1 MNYVVKEKTQSKI
14 VGEITNDKDEI
25 AVAKKDAY
33 ANLSKKVKIPGFRL
47 GKAPYEIGSA
57 YIGDERLL
65 EEAFELLLDKSLNEF
80 LEKEQIDPFTKP
92 KVDVKEFGNERIVYE
107 VLVEFLPHIDFDP
120 DRKIELKKTIEVKEE
135 EIEEKLK
142 ELQDTFTELEPK
154 ESVVENGDIIEVAV
168 RVKDKE
174 EQTITIEIGKDKVY
188 GNFNEVVLGK
198 NIGDE
203 FEVGSQN
210 TAIRF
215 KLLSIKT
222 KKVPEIN
229 DDFAKEALG
238 VDSLDALKEKIQKE
252 IYENKRLQMVEDR
265 GRIALSTLAKDL
277 QVELPEN
284 YIGEEVE
291 SRFKE
296 YETEYLKHGVKLES
310 LLEKEGKRVE
320 DFKNEIRGEVIQ
332 ELKES
337 LILKEIIAK
346 KGLTVSD
353 EEIQQEFEHMLEE
366 EHLQGKGVKMNDK
379 VRRYIKNEILK
390 SKALSILKENAIILF
405 GGE

>member
-154 ESVVENGDIIEVAV
+154 ESAVENGDIIEVAY
-168 RVKDKE
+168 KIGDKE
-174 EQTITIEIGKDKVY
+174 EQTITVEVGKDKVY

>member
-120 DRKIELKKTIEVKEE
+120 DMKIELKKTIEVKEE

-154 ESVVENGDIIEVAV
+154 ESAVENGDIIEVAY
-168 RVKDKE
+168 KIGDKE

-215 KLLSIKT
+215 RLLSIKT

-229 DDFAKEALG
+229 DDFAKKALG

>member
-154 ESVVENGDIIEVAV
+154 ESAVENGDIIEVAY
-168 RVKDKE
+168 KIGDKE
-174 EQTITIEIGKDKVY
+174 EQTITVEVGKNKVY

-252 IYENKRLQMVEDR
+252 IHENKRLQMVEDR

-405 GGE
+405 

>member
-154 ESVVENGDIIEVAV
+154 ESAVENGDIIEVAY
-168 RVKDKE
+168 KIGDKE
-174 EQTITIEIGKDKVY
+174 EQTITVEVGKNKVY

-252 IYENKRLQMVEDR
+252 IHENKRLQMVEDR

>member
-154 ESVVENGDIIEVAV
+154 ESAVENGDIIEVAY
-168 RVKDKE
+168 KIGDKE
-174 EQTITIEIGKDKVY
+174 EQTITVEVGKNKVY